1 MNKLIMNFR
10 RILTIFLAG
19 VLFLISSISS
29 VDSVFAK
36 PLTPEAAAY
45 EIDNADTVKEAGDRL
60 KNQARDYKQELRED
74 TQYTTQAAKNA
85 AKEVPNKAG
94 GVMDTIREK
103 LNLDEPIPEST
114 KEFLEN
120 PIESFQEEGQYPQ
133 ENVDN
138 TPFQGQD

>member
-1 MNKLIMNFR
+1 MNQLMMKFH
-10 RILTIFLAG
+10 RIFTIFLAG
-19 VLFLISSISS
+19 VLFFISSISS
-29 VDSVFAK
+29 VDSAFAK

-45 EIDNADTVKEAGDRL
+45 EIDNADNVKEAGDRL
-60 KNQARDYKQELRED
+60 KSQAREHKQELRD
-74 TQYTTQAAKNA
+74 GTADVTKAAKNV
-85 AKEVPNKAG
+85 AKEAPNKAG
-94 GVMDTIREK
+94 GMMDTIREK

-114 KEFLEN
+114 KEFLDN